1 MVCWDKAIV
10 LPHLAAARLARVEA
24 ELWLEW
30 LVSCPSQGHLRK
42 PAPPPLAPGTR
53 RARPPKGGPHSRF
66 DFLPTTYIYPPFFS
80 SSSTTLVTLFRQLH
94 SFICIFCTPRPRRS
108 LYCTPSFGPAQRSV
122 LHSLERLIKH
132 QQSDY
137 YSPYTHS
144 LQGILP
150 TLELNSY
157 TPYQNRTRSSKDLQ
171 QTQWPFSPS

>member
-1 MVCWDKAIV
+1 MASF
-10 LPHLAAARLARVEA
+10 RVRPENR
-24 ELWLEW
+24 
-30 LVSCPSQGHLRK
+30 GHSG
-42 PAPPPLAPGTR
+42 PGTPLAQVLAEPRENLQGPWPTFWLSTV
-53 RARPPKGGPHSRF
+53 RPLSITLYF
-66 DFLPTTYIYPPFFS
+66 NPFFCS
-80 SSSTTLVTLFRQLH
+80 SASTFLSLSLDNRTP
-94 SFICIFCTPRPRRS
+94 SFASFAPRPRRS